1 MFVKDLDPSA
11 HFTSCEFSPG
21 YWNWNTVASEGQLN
35 SFLKKLLCGETEFFS
50 LKNISKEDIAAAMDL
65 FCRHSASKGKV
76 AFEAKLRYTEN
87 GTTLYMLCKGKITDW
102 SNDGNASAMAGC
114 IVDVT
119 KLLEKKIE
127 LALENERY
135 SLLTDSVNAGIWDW
149 NIITGE
155 QWWSDKYYDLLGY
168 KRGEIASSHNIF
180 RNILLH
186 PDDRQKA
193 EDATRAHLQNKTPFA
208 IEIRIKGKDGN
219 YRWYES
225 TGKAKVD
232 ENGKPVRMVGS
243 IVDKHER
250 KQFQLELENRQQLLD
265 EVSGFCKIGIWERHA
280 NVDEI
285 FWSKGL
291 YDITELPYD
300 FVPAEKSLKEFHQ
313 SDEDFNGIHD
323 PYNKCL
329 QTGEPY
335 KIVAPFTTV
344 TGKRKWLCITG
355 IPLKDKNNNVIG
367 ARGLTQD
374 ITEQE
379 TRTQILKKYQAE
391 LTRNEFLLSET
402 GNMAKVGGW
411 EFDLATLSVTWTR
424 EVYKVHEV
432 SPDVV
437 PSFELVQS
445 LYPEESREVLMK
457 AVEECITVQKE
468 YDFEIISLT
477 AAGEKKWIRAI
488 GKPIVDEAGNVV
500 MLRGTVQDID
510 EMKRKEL
517 ELQKSNEIIN
527 SQNQRLNNYAHI
539 VSHNLRTH
547 AGNIGTILTM
557 IEESDD
563 PEEKQNLMTHLHK
576 ISSGLNETV
585 QHLNDVAKIQMEIQ
599 ESKVSLRFTEIFDKT
614 KYVLMPTINET
625 NTTIE
630 TDFSELETVE
640 YIPAYLESIMLNLMS
655 NAIKYRHPERHPHIV
670 IKSFVK
676 DNKSFL
682 QVSDNGKGIDLEKY
696 RHKMFGMYQTF
707 HKNADARGIGL
718 FMTKNQLEALGGNI
732 NVISKPGAGATFVVQ
747 F

>member
-1 MFVKDLDPSA
+1 MFLKDLDPSVHSA
-11 HFTSCEFSPG
+11 SCEFSPG
-21 YWNWNTVASEGQLN
+21 YWNWNITACEGQLN
-35 SFLKKLLCGETEFFS
+35 SFLKKLLYGETDFFS
-50 LKNISKEDIAAAMDL
+50 LKNISKEDLAAALDL
-65 FCRHSASKGKV
+65 FCKHSASKGKI
-76 AFEAKLRYTEN
+76 AFEIKLRYFQN
-87 GTTLYMLCKGKITDW
+87 GAILHMLCKGKITEW
-102 SNDGNASAMAGC
+102 SSDGNASSMAGC

-119 KLLEKKIE
+119 QLLKKENE

-135 SLLTDSVNAGIWDW
+135 SLLTDSINAGIWDW
-149 NIITGE
+149 NIVTGE

-168 KRGEIASSHNIF
+168 KRGEITSTYNTFH
-180 RNILLH
+180 NILLH
-186 PDDRQKA
+186 PEDRQQA
-193 EDATRAHLQNKTPFA
+193 IDAMKEHLKNKIPFK
-208 IEIRIKGKDGN
+208 IEVRMKTKDGS

-225 TGKAKVD
+225 SGRVKVD
-232 ENGKPVRMVGS
+232 ENGKAVRMVGA
-243 IVDKHER
+243 IIDKHER
-250 KQFQLELENRQQLLD
+250 KQFRLELEKQNQLMD
-265 EVSGFCKIGIWERHA
+265 EVSKWCKLGIWEIYSDSHEA
-280 NVDEI
+280 
-285 FWSKGL
+285 FWSKGM
-291 YDITELPYD
+291 YDIHELPYD
-300 FVPAEKSLKEFHQ
+300 FVPSLENLRQFHTA
-313 SDEDFNGIHD
+313 SDFNAIM
-323 PYNKCL
+323 
-329 QTGEPY
+329 EPY
-335 KIVAPFTTV
+335 YKCIESGDSSYEVTTQFTTF
-344 TGKRKWLCITG
+344 TGKRRWLHLTG
-355 IPLKDKNNNVIG
+355 IVLRDENNNIIG
-367 ARGLTQD
+367 LGGLAQD
-374 ITEQE
+374 ITDQE
-379 TRTQILKKYQAE
+379 TKTSILKKYQAE

-411 EFDLATLSVTWTR
+411 EFDLSTLAVTWTR

-437 PSFELVQS
+437 PTYELVQS

-457 AVEECITVQKE
+457 AVEECISQQKE
-468 YDFEIISLT
+468 YDFEIMVLT
-477 AAGEKKWIRAI
+477 AAGRKKWIRAI
-488 GKPIVDEAGNVV
+488 GKPIVDDAGKVV

-517 ELQKSNEIIN
+517 ELQKSMNIIN

-563 PEEKQNLMTHLHK
+563 PEEKQSLMTHLRK

-585 QHLNDVAKIQMEIQ
+585 EHLNDVAKIQMEIQ

-655 NAIKYRHPERHPHIV
+655 NAIKYRHPERNPHIV
-670 IKSFVK
+670 IKSFAK
-676 DNKSFL
+676 DNKNFL
-682 QVSDNGKGIDLEKY
+682 QVTDNGRGIDLEKY

-707 HKNADARGIGL
+707 HKNSDARGIGL

-732 NVISKPGAGATFVVQ
+732 NVTSKPGAGATFVVQ